1 MWIFLPAFDTE
12 SGGCYL
18 SSSFF
23 TSAGLQICWCSNQ
36 VPCHFPQFRVWKR
49 HAFVFFWIWTPQ
61 DDFFPRV
68 STKSMKRL
76 FICTFALWVCIHQ
89 DSQDAAPYLMIPLYT
104 KQSSLLYNCC
114 LLSMYIYVHGLI
126 FSWVKRAEMNVFK
139 AGNGYAVLCRT
150 GVVVFILWVKQAFQI
165 THSDDPRRL
174 YPPGKICHFVYKK
187 PGRPGHHPIRAR
199 IVPSSQGRFERL
211 VLSSSGTTKNHFVLS
226 LCEHLKVRSSVL
238 LSHGYVLECRVQHFA
253 FCHQYPTREKFTYMR
268 SECVIIVKRQ
278 MVVNDQHL

>member
-1 MWIFLPAFDTE
+1 
-12 SGGCYL
+12 
-18 SSSFF
+18 
-23 TSAGLQICWCSNQ
+23 
-36 VPCHFPQFRVWKR
+36 
-49 HAFVFFWIWTPQ
+49 
-61 DDFFPRV
+61 
-68 STKSMKRL
+68 
-76 FICTFALWVCIHQ
+76 
-89 DSQDAAPYLMIPLYT
+89 MIPLYT
-104 KQSSLLYNCC
+104 KQSSPLYNCR
-114 LLSMYIYVHGLI
+114 LLSMHIYVHGLI

-150 GVVVFILWVKQAFQI
+150 GVVVFILWIKQAFQI

-199 IVPSSQGRFERL
+199 VVPSSQGRFERL

-268 SECVIIVKRQ
+268 SECVIIVKRE

>member
-1 MWIFLPAFDTE
+1 LFTILLVKNPE
-12 SGGCYL
+12 LIGGISPELIHSYGFAPPRVMSLDL
-18 SSSFF
+18 SIKYAPYI
-23 TSAGLQICWCSNQ
+23 TSC
-36 VPCHFPQFRVWKR
+36 VY
-49 HAFVFFWIWTPQ
+49 Q

-68 STKSMKRL
+68 STESMKKL
-76 FICTFALWVCIHQ
+76 FIATFAL
-89 DSQDAAPYLMIPLYT
+89 
-104 KQSSLLYNCC
+104 
-114 LLSMYIYVHGLI
+114 
-126 FSWVKRAEMNVFK
+126 
-139 AGNGYAVLCRT
+139 T

-174 YPPGKICHFVYKK
+174 YPPGKICHFVYKQ
-187 PGRPGHHPIRAR
+187 PGWPGHHPIRAR

-211 VLSSSGTTKNHFVLS
+211 VLSSSGTTKNHFVLT

-253 FCHQYPTREKFTYMR
+253 FCHQYPAREKFTYMR